1 MGFKCGIVGLPN
13 VGKSTLFNAL
23 TYSSVPAENYPFCT
37 IDPNVGVVPVPD
49 ERLKK
54 LGDVFKPKRGIT
66 PAVIEF
72 VDIAGLVKGAS
83 KGEGL
88 GNQFLAH
95 IREVDAIIHIVRCFE
110 DENVVHVNGSID
122 PRRDIEIVETE
133 LILKDIETVQKRI
146 EKIRNVAR
154 SGDKRAQHQLEIY
167 ESLISHLN
175 GGKFARSFKYHP
187 EDKQIIDELH
197 LLTGKPFIY
206 VANVDEA
213 GLNGNKYVD
222 EVFSIAKE
230 ENVPVVVI
238 CAKLEAELAQ
248 FPESERIELL
258 KELGLEESG
267 LQKVVKVG
275 YEVLDLITFFTGNE
289 NEVRAWAVKRGTT
302 AYEAAGKVHSD
313 FQRGFI
319 KAEIMRWD
327 ELVKFGSEHA
337 LREHGLVKF
346 EGKEYVVQDGDVI
359 LFRFQV

>member
-23 TYSSVPAENYPFCT
+23 TSSNVPAENYPFCT
-37 IDPNVGVVPVPD
+37 IDPNIGVVPVPD
-49 ERLKK
+49 ERLKL
-54 LGDVFKPKRGIT
+54 LGEVFRPKRGIT
-66 PAVIEF
+66 PAMIEF

-88 GNQFLAH
+88 GNQFLAY

-110 DENVVHVNGSID
+110 DENVAHVNGDIN
-122 PRRDIEIVETE
+122 PKRDIEIVEVE

-146 EKIRNVAR
+146 DKIRNIAR
-154 SGDKRAQHQLEIY
+154 SGDKKAQHQLSIY
-167 ESLISHLN
+167 EGLLSHLN
-175 GGKFARSFKYHP
+175 EGKFASSFQYHP
-187 EDKQIIDELH
+187 EDKSLIDELH
-197 LLTGKPFIY
+197 LLTNKPIIY

-213 GLNGNKYVD
+213 GIKGNKYVD
-222 EVFSIAKE
+222 DVYEVAQRE
-230 ENVPVVVI
+230 GAPVVVI

-248 FPESERIELL
+248 FPEEERMELS
-258 KELGLEESG
+258 KELGLDEPG
-267 LQKVVKVG
+267 LKKVIEAG
-275 YEVLDLITFFTGNE
+275 YKILNLITFFTGNE

-302 AYEAAGKVHSD
+302 AYEAAGKIHSD

-327 ELVKFGSEHA
+327 ELVKYGSEHA

-346 EGKEYVVQDGDVI
+346 EGKDYIVQDGDVI
-359 LFRFQV
+359 LFRFS

>member
-23 TYSSVPAENYPFCT
+23 TSSNVPAENYPFCT

-49 ERLKK
+49 ERLIQLEK
-54 LGDVFKPKRGIT
+54 VFKPKRGIT
-66 PAVIEF
+66 PAMIEF
-72 VDIAGLVKGAS
+72 FDIAGLVKGAS

-110 DENVVHVNGSID
+110 DENVAHVNGDIN
-122 PRRDIEIVETE
+122 PVRDIEIVELE

-146 EKIRNVAR
+146 DKVKNVAR
-154 SGDKRAQHQLEIY
+154 SGDKKAQHQLAIY
-167 ESLISHLN
+167 ENLLSHLN
-175 GGKFARSFKYHP
+175 EGKFASSFVYHH
-187 EDKQIIDELH
+187 EDKPLIDELH
-197 LLTGKPFIY
+197 LLTNKKFIY
-206 VANVDEA
+206 VANVDEN
-213 GLNGNKYVD
+213 GINGNKYVD
-222 EVFSIAKE
+222 EVKKVGVHKGA
-230 ENVPVVVI
+230 PVVVI

-248 FPESERIELL
+248 LPEEERKEFL
-258 KELGLEESG
+258 KELGLDEPG
-267 LQKVVKVG
+267 LNKVIKAG
-275 YEVLDLITFFTGNE
+275 YEILELITFFTGNE

-302 AYEAAGKVHSD
+302 AYEAAGKIHSD
-313 FQRGFI
+313 FQKGFI

-327 ELVKFGSEHA
+327 ELVKYGSEHA

-346 EGKEYVVQDGDVI
+346 EGKEYVIQDGDVV

>member
-23 TYSSVPAENYPFCT
+23 TSSNVPAENYPFCT
-37 IDPNVGVVPVPD
+37 IDPNIGVVPVPD
-49 ERLKK
+49 ERLKMLEK
-54 LGDVFKPKRGIT
+54 VFKPKRGIT
-66 PAVIEF
+66 PAMIEF

-110 DENVVHVNGSID
+110 DENVAHVNGDIN
-122 PRRDIEIVETE
+122 PKRDIEIVEME

-154 SGDKRAQHQLEIY
+154 SGDKKAQHQLSIY
-167 ESLISHLN
+167 ESILSHLN
-175 GGKFARSFKYHP
+175 QGKFASSFVSHP
-187 EDKQIIDELH
+187 EDKQLIDELH
-197 LLTGKPFIY
+197 LLTNKPFIY

-213 GLNGNKYVD
+213 GIKGNKYVD
-222 EVFSIAKE
+222 EVYEVAQR
-230 ENVPVVVI
+230 ENAPVIVI
-238 CAKLEAELAQ
+238 CAKLEAELSQ
-248 FPESERIELL
+248 LNEDERNEFL
-258 KELGLEESG
+258 KELGLDEPG
-267 LQKVVKVG
+267 LNKVIKTG
-275 YEVLDLITFFTGNE
+275 YKILDLITFFTGNE

-302 AYEAAGKVHSD
+302 AYEAAGKIHSD

-327 ELVKFGSEHA
+327 ELVKYGSEHA
-337 LREHGLVKF
+337 LREQGLVKF
-346 EGKEYVVQDGDVI
+346 EGKEYIVQDGDVI
-359 LFRFQV
+359 LFRFS

>member
-23 TYSSVPAENYPFCT
+23 TSSNVPAENYPFCT

-49 ERLKK
+49 ERLKL
-54 LGDVFKPKRGIT
+54 LGEVFCPKRGIT
-66 PAVIEF
+66 PAMIEF

-88 GNQFLAH
+88 GNQFLAR

-110 DENVVHVNGSID
+110 DENVAHVNGDIN
-122 PRRDIEIVETE
+122 PRRDIEIVEVE

-146 EKIRNVAR
+146 DKIRNIAR
-154 SGDKRAQHQLEIY
+154 SGDKKAQHQLSIC
-167 ESLISHLN
+167 ESLLSHLN
-175 GGKFARSFKYHP
+175 EGKFASSFQYHS
-187 EDKQIIDELH
+187 EDKSLIEDLH
-197 LLTGKPFIY
+197 LLTNKPFIY

-213 GLNGNKYVD
+213 GIKGNKYVD
-222 EVFSIAKE
+222 DVYEVAQRE
-230 ENVPVVVI
+230 GAPVVVI

-248 FPESERIELL
+248 FPEEERIELL
-258 KELGLEESG
+258 KELGLDEPG
-267 LQKVVKVG
+267 LIKVIEAG
-275 YEVLDLITFFTGNE
+275 YKILDLITFFTGNE
-289 NEVRAWAVKRGTT
+289 NEVRAWAVKHGTT
-302 AYEAAGKVHSD
+302 AHEAAGKIHSD

-327 ELVKFGSEHA
+327 ELVKYGSEHA

-346 EGKEYVVQDGDVI
+346 EGKDYIVQDGDVI
-359 LFRFQV
+359 LFRFS

>member
-23 TYSSVPAENYPFCT
+23 TSSNVPAENYPFCT
-37 IDPNVGVVPVPD
+37 IDPNIGVVPVPD
-49 ERLKK
+49 ERLKMLEK
-54 LGDVFKPKRGIT
+54 VFKPKRGIT
-66 PAVIEF
+66 PAMIEF

-110 DENVVHVNGSID
+110 DENVAHVNGDIN
-122 PRRDIEIVETE
+122 PKRDIEIVELE

-146 EKIRNVAR
+146 EKLRNVAR
-154 SGDKRAQHQLEIY
+154 SGDKKAQHQLSIY

-175 GGKFARSFKYHP
+175 AGKFASSFYYHP
-187 EDKQIIDELH
+187 EDKPLIEELH
-197 LLTGKPFIY
+197 LLTNKPFIY
-206 VANVDEA
+206 VANVDET
-213 GLNGNKYVD
+213 GIKGNKYVD
-222 EVFSIAKE
+222 EVYEVAQR
-230 ENVPVVVI
+230 ENAPVIVI
-238 CAKLEAELAQ
+238 CAKLEAELSQ
-248 FPESERIELL
+248 LSEEERNEFL
-258 KELGLEESG
+258 KELGLDEPG
-267 LQKVVKVG
+267 LNKVIKTG
-275 YEVLDLITFFTGNE
+275 YKILDLITFFTGNE

-302 AYEAAGKVHSD
+302 AYEAAGKIHSD

-327 ELVKFGSEHA
+327 ELVKYGSEHA

-346 EGKEYVVQDGDVI
+346 EGKEYIVQDGDVI
-359 LFRFQV
+359 LFRFS

>member
-23 TYSSVPAENYPFCT
+23 TFSSVPAENYPFCT
-37 IDPNVGVVPVPD
+37 IDPNFGVVPVPD
-49 ERLKK
+49 ERLKL
-54 LGDVFKPKRGIT
+54 LGKVFNPKRGVT

-110 DENVVHVNGSID
+110 DENVAHVNGD
-122 PRRDIEIVETE
+122 VNPRRDIEIVEME
-133 LILKDIETVQKRI
+133 LILKDIETIQRRI
-146 EKIRNVAR
+146 EKIRNIAR
-154 SGDKRAQHQLEIY
+154 SGDKKAQHQLSIY
-167 ESLISHLN
+167 EDLLSHLN
-175 GGKFARSFKYHP
+175 NGKFASSFKFHP
-187 EDKQIIDELH
+187 EDKALIDELH
-197 LLTGKPFIY
+197 LLTNKRFIY

-213 GLNGNKYVD
+213 GLKGNKYVD
-222 EVFSIAKE
+222 EVVKIAQSE
-230 ENVPVVVI
+230 GVPVLVI

-248 FPESERIELL
+248 LTEEERREFL
-258 KELGLEESG
+258 KELGLDEPG
-267 LQKVVKVG
+267 LNKVVKAG

-302 AYEAAGKVHSD
+302 AYEAAGKIHSD
-313 FQRGFI
+313 FQKGFI

-327 ELVKFGSEHA
+327 ELVKYGSEHA

-359 LFRFQV
+359 LFRFQT